1 MSEEIKK
8 GLLGIVVDETEI
20 SKVMPEINSLTY
32 RGYAVQD
39 LCESCRFE
47 EAAYLILKGDLPNS
61 IQLKNFEKEER
72 NNRELTKNLYEI
84 IKHMPKKSHP
94 MDVAR
99 TAVSV
104 MGLEDKETSDNS
116 PESNMRKAM
125 KIFAKTPTALAA
137 FYRIRNGKKL
147 IKPKKNLTFSE
158 NFFYMCFGKVP
169 QKEIVKA
176 FDVSLILYAEHS
188 FNVSTFTARTI
199 TSSLSDIHGAITGAI
214 ASLKGPLHGGANE
227 EVMHMMNE
235 VKKPENA
242 LKWINNALKKKL
254 VVMGFG
260 HRVYK
265 SGDSRVPTMKKYF
278 EKVSKIKKDRKF
290 LKIYEI
296 IEKVMVNK
304 KNIYP
309 NVDYPTGPTYHLMG
323 FDTDFFT
330 PIFVISRITG
340 WSAHIM
346 EQHAS
351 NKLIR
356 PLAKYSGSKHR
367 KVMLLNQR

>member
-1 MSEEIKK
+1 MSDDIKK
-8 GLLGIVVDETEI
+8 GLMGVTVDETAI

-32 RGYAVQD
+32 RGYAAQD
-39 LCESCRFE
+39 LCAICKFE
-47 EAAYLILKGDLPNS
+47 EVAYLILNKELPNKK
-61 IQLKNFEKEER
+61 QFKYFEKEESKER
-72 NNRELTKNLYEI
+72 ALSKNLI
-84 IKHMPKKSHP
+84 NILKQIPKKSHP

-104 MGLEDKETSDNS
+104 MGLEDKETKDNS
-116 PESNMRKAM
+116 PEANLRKAM
-125 KIFAKTPTALAA
+125 RIFSKTPTAVAA
-137 FYRIRNGKKL
+137 FYRLRKGKK
-147 IKPKKNLTFSE
+147 IISPKKNLTFSE

-169 QKEIVKA
+169 NKEIVKA

-227 EVMHMMNE
+227 EVMHMMKKI
-235 VKKPENA
+235 KKPENA
-242 LKWINNALKKKL
+242 LKWINKALDNKD

-265 SGDSRVPTMKKYF
+265 NGDSRVPTMREYF
-278 EKVSKIKKDRKF
+278 KRVAIIKKDKTF
-290 LKIYEI
+290 EKIYDI
-296 IEKVMVNK
+296 VEKVMIK
-304 KNIYP
+304 RKNIHP

-330 PIFVISRITG
+330 PIFVMSRITG

-346 EQHAS
+346 EQHAA

-356 PLAKYSGSKHR
+356 PLASYNGNKHK
-367 KVMLLNQR
+367 KVLQLNQR

>member
-8 GLLGIVVDETEI
+8 GLLGIVVDETTI
-20 SKVMPEINSLTY
+20 SQVMPDINSLTY

-39 LCESCRFE
+39 LCEKCSFE
-47 EAAYLILKGDLPNS
+47 EVAYLVLNGDLPKKKD
-61 IQLKNFEKEER
+61 LKNFKKLLNE
-72 NNRELTKNLYEI
+72 NRKITVNLREI
-84 IKHMPKKSHP
+84 VKHMPKKAHP

-99 TAVSV
+99 TIVSV
-104 MGLEDKETSDNS
+104 LGLEDKETFDNS
-116 PESNMRKAM
+116 PNANMRKAIR
-125 KIFAKTPTALAA
+125 IFAKTPTAIAA
-137 FYRIRNGKKL
+137 FFRARQGKNVIPPKDKL
-147 IKPKKNLTFSE
+147 SFSE

-169 QKEIVKA
+169 NKEIVKA

-227 EVMHMMNE
+227 EVMHMMNKI
-235 VKKPENA
+235 KKPESA
-242 LKWINNALKKKL
+242 LKWINKALDKKE
-254 VVMGFG
+254 VIMGFG

-265 SGDSRVPTMKKYF
+265 KGDSRVPTMEKYF
-278 EKVSKIKKDRKF
+278 KKVSLITKDKKF
-290 LKIYEI
+290 IKIYEI
-296 IEKVMVNK
+296 VKKTMIER

-346 EQHAS
+346 EQHAA

-356 PLAKYSGSKHR
+356 PLSKYSGPVHR

>member
-1 MSEEIKK
+1 MSDEIKK
-8 GLLGIVVDETEI
+8 GLLGIVVDETTI
-20 SKVMPEINSLTY
+20 SQVMPDINSLTY

-39 LCESCRFE
+39 LCEKCIFE
-47 EAAYLILKGDLPNS
+47 EVAYLVLNGDLPNKKE
-61 IQLKNFEKEER
+61 LKKFKKELEEQR
-72 NNRELTKNLYEI
+72 KITINLREI
-84 IKHMPKKSHP
+84 VRHMPKKAHP

-99 TAVSV
+99 TIVSV
-104 MGLEDKETSDNS
+104 LGLEDKETSNNS
-116 PESNMRKAM
+116 PKANMKKAI
-125 KIFAKTPTALAA
+125 KIFAKTPTAIAA
-137 FYRIRNGKKL
+137 FFRARKGKK
-147 IKPKKNLTFSE
+147 IIPPKKDLTFSE
-158 NFFYMCFGKVP
+158 NFFYMCFGRVP
-169 QKEIVKA
+169 NKDIVKA

-227 EVMHMMNE
+227 EVMHMMNKI
-235 VKKPENA
+235 KKPENA
-242 LKWINNALKKKL
+242 LKWINNALDKKE

-265 SGDSRVPTMKKYF
+265 KGDSRVPTMEDSF
-278 EKVSKIKKDRKF
+278 RKVSKIMGDKKF
-290 LKIYEI
+290 VKIYDI
-296 IEKVMVNK
+296 VKKVMIERK
-304 KNIYP
+304 DIHP

-340 WSAHIM
+340 WAAHIM
-346 EQHAS
+346 EQHSA

-356 PLAKYSGSKHR
+356 PLSKYSGPDHR

>member
-8 GLLGIVVDETEI
+8 GLLGIIVDETTV
-20 SKVMPEINSLTY
+20 SQVMPEINSLTY
-32 RGYAVQD
+32 RGYTVQE
-39 LCESCRFE
+39 LCDKCSFE
-47 EAAYLILKGDLPNS
+47 EVAYLVLKAELPNKK
-61 IQLKNFEKEER
+61 QLKKFIKEER
-72 NNRELTKNLYEI
+72 SSRKLSVQILKDI
-84 IKHMPKKSHP
+84 QKMPKKAHP
-94 MDVAR
+94 MDVIR
-99 TAVSV
+99 TAVSL
-104 MGLEDKETSDNS
+104 MALEDKDTKNNS
-116 PESNMRKAM
+116 PEANMRKAIR
-125 KIFAKTPTALAA
+125 IFAKTPTAIAA
-137 FYRIRNGKKL
+137 FFRSRKGKKL
-147 IKPKKNLTFSE
+147 IPPKKNLSFSE
-158 NFFYMCFGKVP
+158 NFFHMCFGKVP
-169 QKEIVKA
+169 NKEIVKA

-199 TSSLSDIHGAITGAI
+199 TSSLSDIHGAIVGAI

-227 EVMHMMNE
+227 EVMHMMSKINS
-235 VKKPENA
+235 PENA
-242 LKWINNALKKKL
+242 KKWINKALDNKE

-278 EKVSKIKKDRKF
+278 MKVSKIKKDKKF
-290 LKIYEI
+290 YKIYDIVERVM
-296 IEKVMVNK
+296 IER
-304 KNIYP
+304 KNIHP
-309 NVDYPTGPTYHLMG
+309 NLDYPTGPTYHLMG

-356 PLAKYSGSKHR
+356 PLSKYKGEKHR
-367 KVMLLNQR
+367 KVMLLNHR

>member
-1 MSEEIKK
+1 MSDDIKK
-8 GLLGIVVDETEI
+8 GLLGIIVDETEI

-32 RGYAVQD
+32 RGYAAQD
-39 LCESCRFE
+39 LCARCEFE
-47 EAAYLILKGDLPNS
+47 EVAYLILNKELPNKK
-61 IQLKNFEKEER
+61 QLKEFKKEISKEIT
-72 NNRELTKNLYEI
+72 LSKNLI
-84 IKHMPKKSHP
+84 NILKQIPKKSHP

-104 MGLEDKETSDNS
+104 MGLEDKETKDNS
-116 PESNMRKAM
+116 PKANLRKAIR
-125 KIFAKTPTALAA
+125 IFSKTPTALAA
-137 FYRIRNGKKL
+137 FYRLRKGKK
-147 IKPKKNLTFSE
+147 IIPPKKKFSFSE

-169 QKEIVKA
+169 NKEIVKA

-227 EVMHMMNE
+227 EVMHMMKKI
-235 VKKPENA
+235 KKPENA
-242 LKWINNALKKKL
+242 FKWITKALKNKD

-265 SGDSRVPTMKKYF
+265 SGDSRVPTMREYFGKVAKINKDKTF
-278 EKVSKIKKDRKF
+278 EKIYDIVERVMIK
-290 LKIYEI
+290 E
-296 IEKVMVNK
+296 
-304 KNIYP
+304 KNIHP

-346 EQHAS
+346 EQHAA

-356 PLAKYSGSKHR
+356 PLASYKGNKHK
-367 KVMLLNQR
+367 KVIRLNQR

>member
-1 MSEEIKK
+1 MSDEVKK
-8 GLLGIVVDETEI
+8 GLLGIVVDETQV

-39 LCESCRFE
+39 LCEMCRFE
-47 EAAYLILKGDLPNS
+47 EAAYLILNGELPNN
-61 IQLKNFEKEER
+61 IQLKTFEKEEKS
-72 NNRELTKNLYEI
+72 NRDLTKNLSEI

-104 MGLEDKETSDNS
+104 MGLEDKETTDNS
-116 PESNMRKAM
+116 PEANKRKAM
-125 KIFAKTPTALAA
+125 RIFAKTPAALAA
-137 FYRIRNGKKL
+137 FYRIRKGKKI
-147 IKPKKNLTFSE
+147 IKPKKNLSFSE

-169 QKEIVKA
+169 NKETVKA

-227 EVMHMMNE
+227 EVMHMMN
-235 VKKPENA
+235 KIKNPKNA
-242 LKWINNALKKKL
+242 LKWINNALNNKE

-278 EKVSKIKKDRKF
+278 KKVAKIKKDKKF
-290 LKIYEI
+290 SKIYDI
-296 IEKVMVNK
+296 IEKVMIERK
-304 KNIYP
+304 KIHP

-346 EQHAS
+346 EQHTA

-356 PLAKYSGSKHR
+356 PLSKYSGAKHR
-367 KVMLLNQR
+367 KVMPLNYR

>member
-8 GLLGIVVDETEI
+8 GLLGIIVDETTV
-20 SKVMPEINSLTY
+20 SQVMPEINSLTY
-32 RGYAVQD
+32 RGYTVQE
-39 LCESCRFE
+39 LCDKCSFE
-47 EAAYLILKGDLPNS
+47 EVAYLVLKAELPNKK
-61 IQLKNFEKEER
+61 QLKKFIKEER
-72 NNRELTKNLYEI
+72 SSRKLSVQILKDI
-84 IKHMPKKSHP
+84 QKMPKKAHP
-94 MDVAR
+94 MDVIR
-99 TAVSV
+99 TAVSL
-104 MGLEDKETSDNS
+104 MALEDKDTKNNS
-116 PESNMRKAM
+116 PEANMRKAIR
-125 KIFAKTPTALAA
+125 IFAKTPTAIAA
-137 FYRIRNGKKL
+137 FFRSRKGKKL
-147 IKPKKNLTFSE
+147 IPPKKNLSFSE
-158 NFFYMCFGKVP
+158 NFFHMCFGKVP
-169 QKEIVKA
+169 NKEIVKA

-199 TSSLSDIHGAITGAI
+199 TSSLSDIHGAIVGAI

-227 EVMHMMNE
+227 EVMHMMN
-235 VKKPENA
+235 KINSPENA
-242 LKWINNALKKKL
+242 KKWINRALDNKE

-278 EKVSKIKKDRKF
+278 MKVSKIKKDKKF
-290 LKIYEI
+290 YKIYDIVERVM
-296 IEKVMVNK
+296 IER

-309 NVDYPTGPTYHLMG
+309 NLDYPTGPTYHLMG

-356 PLAKYSGSKHR
+356 PLSKYKGEKHR
-367 KVMLLNQR
+367 KVMLLNHR

>member
-1 MSEEIKK
+1 MSDEIKK
-8 GLLGIVVDETEI
+8 GLLGIVVDETEV

-32 RGYAVQD
+32 RGYAAQD
-39 LCESCRFE
+39 LCEYCRFE
-47 EAAYLILKGDLPNS
+47 EVAYLILNKDLPNS
-61 IQLKNFEKEER
+61 IQLKQFEKEEK
-72 NNRELTKNLYEI
+72 NNRELSKNLYEI
-84 IKHMPKKSHP
+84 IKNIPKKSHP

-104 MGLEDKETSDNS
+104 MGLEDKETTDSS
-116 PESNMRKAM
+116 PEANMRKTLR
-125 KIFAKTPTALAA
+125 IFAKTPTALAA
-137 FYRIRNGKKL
+137 FYRIRSGKKI
-147 IKPKKNLTFSE
+147 IKPKKELTFAE

-227 EVMHMMNE
+227 EVMHMMRKI
-235 VKKPENA
+235 KKPENA
-242 LKWINNALKKKL
+242 LKWINNALKNKD

-265 SGDSRVPTMKKYF
+265 SGDSRVPTMREYF
-278 EKVSKIKKDRKF
+278 GKVAKIKKDKTF
-290 LKIYEI
+290 EKIYDI
-296 IEKVMVNK
+296 VEKVMIKK
-304 KNIYP
+304 KNIHP

-346 EQHAS
+346 EQHTA

-356 PLAKYSGSKHR
+356 PLAKYKGSKHR
-367 KVMLLNQR
+367 KVLELNYR